1 MKHRVIRSLLT
12 LSLAFSWGV
21 VAKDLGKVGAT
32 FPIGERDMLTWIA
45 QRLEDLEAD
54 GRLEQ
59 MQQAFQARVK
69 RGVEHPTPLELT
81 TTRTPETFLVDPS
94 LTLARDFTDAEGKT
108 FAKAGARINPFDT
121 RTWPEGQ
128 VLPRFEYSHVLA
140 FLDARDGRQLAWAQ
154 SLTAAKPIR
163 WILTGGSPNHVA
175 KRLNTR
181 IYFDQQGM
189 LTQKLHIKAVPSL
202 VEQSGIHWKV
212 TEFDVS
218 QIEVGSQ

>member
-1 MKHRVIRSLLT
+1 MKHRVMLSLFS
-12 LSLAFSWGV
+12 LSLAFSGGV

-32 FPIGERDMLTWIA
+32 FPIGEMDMLTWIE
-45 QRLEDLEAD
+45 QRLKDFEAN

-59 MQQAFQARVK
+59 MQLTFQARV
-69 RGVEHPTPLELT
+69 RRRVEHPTPLELT
-81 TTRTPETFLVDPS
+81 TTRTPEMFFVDPS
-94 LTLARDFTDAEGKT
+94 QTLARDFTDAGGKV

-128 VLPRFEYSHVLA
+128 ALPQFEYSHVLA
-140 FLDARDGRQLAWAQ
+140 FLDARDERQLAWAQ
-154 SLTAAKPIR
+154 NLTAAKPIK
-163 WILTGGSPNHVA
+163 WILTGGSPNLVA

-181 IYFDQQGM
+181 IYFDQLGI
-189 LTQKLHIKAVPSL
+189 TQKLHIKAVPSL